1 MKYQK
6 HVLGVRIRK
15 KRYAHSRKLMK
26 NGVEADAVSLPRC
39 WKRFHAEG
47 ACLAIRAK
55 CRIKFAKA
63 CHYGIHLAFH
73 IVDLNKLRRPETMV
87 PVTSISLLK
96 VLGEDS
102 QSPRWRE
109 FLRMYASTIDGF
121 LFKHF
126 PTVDAEDVVQETL
139 RALVEKLPL
148 YEYDPDTKGH
158 FRNYLI
164 GIVRFKAIEQLKRR
178 KREADL
184 RVELEANAQFEWECE
199 KQSYSVD
206 LRNWQREAYEAAL
219 AQFMADK
226 SISTRDKEIFRRVAL
241 QGESPEDVAAIFDIK
256 RNNVDQIKARMVAK
270 LKELALRYAGI
281 CDDAVK

>member
-1 MKYQK
+1 
-6 HVLGVRIRK
+6 
-15 KRYAHSRKLMK
+15 
-26 NGVEADAVSLPRC
+26 
-39 WKRFHAEG
+39 
-47 ACLAIRAK
+47 
-55 CRIKFAKA
+55 
-63 CHYGIHLAFH
+63 
-73 IVDLNKLRRPETMV
+73 MV

-178 KREADL
+178 KRETDL
-184 RVELEANAQFEWECE
+184 RAELEANAQFEWECE

-206 LRNWQREAYEAAL
+206 LRDWQREAYEAAL
-219 AQFMADK
+219 AQFRADK

-281 CDDAVK
+281 CDEAVK

>member
-1 MKYQK
+1 
-6 HVLGVRIRK
+6 
-15 KRYAHSRKLMK
+15 
-26 NGVEADAVSLPRC
+26 
-39 WKRFHAEG
+39 
-47 ACLAIRAK
+47 
-55 CRIKFAKA
+55 
-63 CHYGIHLAFH
+63 
-73 IVDLNKLRRPETMV
+73 MV

-139 RALVEKLPL
+139 RALVERLPL
-148 YEYDPDTKGH
+148 YEYEPDTKGH

-206 LRNWQREAYEAAL
+206 LRDWQREAYEAAL

-226 SISTRDKEIFRRVAL
+226 GISTRDKEIFRRVAL

>member
-1 MKYQK
+1 
-6 HVLGVRIRK
+6 
-15 KRYAHSRKLMK
+15 
-26 NGVEADAVSLPRC
+26 
-39 WKRFHAEG
+39 
-47 ACLAIRAK
+47 
-55 CRIKFAKA
+55 
-63 CHYGIHLAFH
+63 
-73 IVDLNKLRRPETMV
+73 MV
-87 PVTSISLLK
+87 PVTSMSLLK

-148 YEYDPDTKGH
+148 YEYEPDTKGH

-206 LRNWQREAYEAAL
+206 LRDWQREAYEAAL

-281 CDDAVK
+281 CDEQN

>member
-1 MKYQK
+1 
-6 HVLGVRIRK
+6 
-15 KRYAHSRKLMK
+15 
-26 NGVEADAVSLPRC
+26 
-39 WKRFHAEG
+39 
-47 ACLAIRAK
+47 
-55 CRIKFAKA
+55 
-63 CHYGIHLAFH
+63 
-73 IVDLNKLRRPETMV
+73 MV

-148 YEYDPDTKGH
+148 YEYEPDVKGH

-206 LRNWQREAYEAAL
+206 LRDWQREAYEAAL

>member
-1 MKYQK
+1 
-6 HVLGVRIRK
+6 
-15 KRYAHSRKLMK
+15 
-26 NGVEADAVSLPRC
+26 
-39 WKRFHAEG
+39 
-47 ACLAIRAK
+47 
-55 CRIKFAKA
+55 
-63 CHYGIHLAFH
+63 
-73 IVDLNKLRRPETMV
+73 MV

-109 FLRMYASTIDGF
+109 FLQMYASTIDGF

-139 RALVEKLPL
+139 RALVERLPL
-148 YEYDPDTKGH
+148 YEYEPDTKGH

-178 KREADL
+178 KREDEL
-184 RVELEANAQFEWECE
+184 RAELEANAQFEWECE

-206 LRNWQREAYEAAL
+206 LRDWQREAYEAAL

-226 SISTRDKEIFRRVAL
+226 GVSTRDKEIFRRVAL
-241 QGESPEDVAAIFDIK
+241 QSESPEDVAAIFDLK

-270 LKELALRYAGI
+270 LKELAFRYAGI
-281 CDDAVK
+281 CDEQN

>member
-1 MKYQK
+1 
-6 HVLGVRIRK
+6 
-15 KRYAHSRKLMK
+15 
-26 NGVEADAVSLPRC
+26 
-39 WKRFHAEG
+39 
-47 ACLAIRAK
+47 
-55 CRIKFAKA
+55 
-63 CHYGIHLAFH
+63 
-73 IVDLNKLRRPETMV
+73 MV

-102 QSPRWRE
+102 QSPRWTE
-109 FLRMYASTIDGF
+109 FARKYASTIDGF
-121 LFKHF
+121 LYRYF
-126 PTVDAEDVVQETL
+126 PTVDAEEVVNETL
-139 RALVEKLPL
+139 IALVNKLPL

-178 KREADL
+178 KREAEFKE
-184 RVELEANAQFEWECE
+184 ELETKAKLDWEYGQ
-199 KQSYSVD
+199 QSYSVD

-241 QGESPEDVAAIFDIK
+241 QEESPEDVADIFGIK

-270 LKELALRYAGI
+270 LKALALQYANVCGSQTAI
-281 CDDAVK
+281 SKNPSAGSQ